1 MPDVNEN
8 LIRKI
13 PPHSEEMENAVLGIL
28 LGENSEEA
36 AEFAMNQLV
45 PTDFYKKLNAQIFDA
60 MSKLF
65 RQRNAINVLTTLDKL
80 KESESVV
87 SEEEVKDYL
96 NRLYL
101 TAPMSTDIKV
111 YVQSVRDKSTL
122 RTLIA
127 TCDKISNDIYMGGRE
142 ASDIFDQA
150 ESDLFTFL
158 QNRRGVEEFEDIS
171 TIMARIFVSIGD
183 TMRQKGRITG
193 VPTGFIDLD
202 DVLTGL
208 HGSELILLAARPAMG
223 KTAFALNIVA
233 NACIDKGYA
242 AAIFSLEMAKEELL
256 KRILAMRSG
265 VTSDKIRTGTIDN
278 AELEMISEAIYKI
291 SDTSLFVDD
300 TPGVRVSDVRAK
312 CRKII
317 REKGRLDLIVIDY
330 LQLMQGEGR
339 QDSRQNE
346 VASISRNLKGLAK
359 EFNVPILALSQLN
372 RAAESREG
380 HRPMMSDLR
389 ESGSIEQDADVIL
402 FIHREDYY
410 VPDTPKKGIA
420 EIIIAKQRNGATGT
434 VELVWMGDKTLFH
447 NKEKARN
454 RVHEPD

>member
-1 MPDVNEN
+1 MPDINEN

-36 AEFAMNQLV
+36 AELAMNQLV
-45 PTDFYKKLNAQIFDA
+45 PTDFYKRLNAQIFDA
-60 MSKLF
+60 MTKLF
-65 RQRNAINVLTTLDKL
+65 RQRSAINVLTTLDKL
-80 KESESVV
+80 KESENIV

-101 TAPMSTDIKV
+101 TAPMSSDIKV

-127 TCDKISNDIYMGGRE
+127 TCDKISNDIYMGGQE
-142 ASDIFDQA
+142 AADIFDQA

-171 TIMARIFVSIGD
+171 NIMSRIFVSIGES
-183 TMRQKGRITG
+183 MKQKGRITG

-208 HGSELILLAARPAMG
+208 HGSELILIAARPAMG

-233 NACIDKGYA
+233 NACIDKGYSA
-242 AAIFSLEMAKEELL
+242 AVFSLEMAKEELL
-256 KRILAMRSG
+256 KRIVAMRSG

-278 AELEMISEAIYKI
+278 AELELIANAVYKI
-291 SDTSLFVDD
+291 SETSLYVDD

-317 REKGRLDLIVIDY
+317 REKGKLDLIVIDY

-359 EFNVPILALSQLN
+359 EFNVPIIALSQLN

-447 NKEKARN
+447 NKDKARN

>member
-1 MPDVNEN
+1 MPDINEN

-36 AEFAMNQLV
+36 AEVAMSQL
-45 PTDFYKKLNAQIFDA
+45 TSGDFYKRLNGQIFEA
-60 MSKLF
+60 MNKLF
-65 RQRNAINVLTTLDKL
+65 LKRQSINVLTTFDKL
-80 KESESVV
+80 KESEAIV
-87 SEEEVKDYL
+87 SEEEVTDYL

-101 TAPMSTDIKV
+101 TAPMSSDIKA
-111 YVQSVRDKSTL
+111 YVRSVRDKSTL

-127 TCDKISNDIYMGGRE
+127 TCDKISNDIYMGGQE

-171 TIMARIFVSIGD
+171 SIMSRVFVSIGD
-183 TMRQKGRITG
+183 SMKQKGRITG

-208 HGSELILLAARPAMG
+208 HGSELILIAARPAMG

-233 NACIDKGYA
+233 NACIDRDFS

-256 KRILAMRSG
+256 KRIIAMQSG

-278 AELEMISEAIYKI
+278 AELEMIANTVYKI
-291 SDTSLFVDD
+291 SETALYVDD

-317 REKGRLDLIVIDY
+317 RDKGKLDLIVIDY

-359 EFNVPILALSQLN
+359 EFNVPIIALSQLN

-447 NKEKARN
+447 NKDKARN